1 MLIKKASKTVKT
13 IEKLNIIRPSNF
25 IVKVTDES
33 KNSPK
38 VDINNISK
46 CPAVKLL
53 DKRNAILNARII
65 LPKISI
71 PGRNKLKTTG
81 TV

>member
-1 MLIKKASKTVKT
+1 MLIKKASKTVIT
-13 IEKLNIIRPSNF
+13 IEKLNIIRQSNF

-46 CPAVKLL
+46 LIVF
-53 DKRNAILNARII
+53 D
-65 LPKISI
+65 
-71 PGRNKLKTTG
+71 
-81 TV
+81 